1 MIPDRKREIKKPHL
15 FVTKRRSRNHNL
27 RCTTLFGTV
36 QANRTNQTCRNNARR
51 TLTLTETGFG
61 IRAHGLLHALYCCR
75 LAPDD
80 GSLQAGDRATPS
92 VHSLCSYMD
101 MIHFFSRKVKRKI
114 GFPRK
119 STFFSWILGRCP
131 SGCLRWTIRDALHSV
146 PLDFAVSDLTAAA
159 STPHNAYAPLRGG
172 CILTGRTLRKQKSFA
187 SLFKGC
193 GVHGVEPLVAVCR
206 QRNFKGAWGRSHQ
219 LFLLPS
225 QQRKLLEKMLL
236 HKKYFPP
243 D

>member
-1 MIPDRKREIKKPHL
+1 MSAAAGNHAEELRKKLPGTAGIAFSKRNTDLKEIRKGGNFLLMIPDRKREIKKPHL

-101 MIHFFSRKVKRKI
+101 MIHFFSRKVKRKSRISTKINFLLLDI
-114 GFPRK
+114 GTLSQRVPPA
-119 STFFSWILGRCP
+119 GR
-131 SGCLRWTIRDALHSV
+131 
-146 PLDFAVSDLTAAA
+146 FATR
-159 STPHNAYAPLRGG
+159 STPFRL
-172 CILTGRTLRKQKSFA
+172 ILLCLT
-187 SLFKGC
+187 
-193 GVHGVEPLVAVCR
+193 
-206 QRNFKGAWGRSHQ
+206 
-219 LFLLPS
+219 LLP
-225 QQRKLLEKMLL
+225 RL
-236 HKKYFPP
+236 PP
-243 D
+243 HTTLTRRLGVVAY